1 MDVELQQG
9 GGAAT
14 SSNKRSE
21 DAREETE
28 EEAPH
33 KAQKLVEV
41 EEPPEKVQR
50 RHTAVLPAGATSSS
64 SSTLST
70 SRTLSS
76 SPTFAGNL
84 NKVTKVI
91 LGEND
96 EVEVDEEMLEEPGRW
111 GEVEEIDLTEWDKH
125 EDDGPP
131 TLSAEESEKVD
142 AEAEE

>member
-21 DAREETE
+21 DAREEAE
-28 EEAPH
+28 EEVPH

-41 EEPPEKVQR
+41 EEPPEKVHR
-50 RHTAVLPAGATSSS
+50 RHTAVLPVGATSSS

-96 EVEVDEEMLEEPGRW
+96 EVEVD
-111 GEVEEIDLTEWDKH
+111 
-125 EDDGPP
+125 
-131 TLSAEESEKVD
+131 A
-142 AEAEE
+142 